1 MTFKSLDHDGGER
14 AEAVE
19 HLHED
24 EGPGH
29 VPEVRRVDLIT
40 HTHTHARK
48 HAHTHAC
55 IHTYVSILLI
65 YYTTITF
72 ELYAINIHVINKA

>member
-40 HTHTHARK
+40 HTHTH
-48 HAHTHAC
+48 TC
-55 IHTYVSILLI
+55 ICKKFADLLYDNNVSIVC
-65 YYTTITF
+65 
-72 ELYAINIHVINKA
+72 NQ